1 MAKNEPVKQHYIPR
15 SYLKNFGVEG
25 KKGNYFVDAYRLED
39 DLLLEQIST
48 KSICFEKNLYTI
60 PNAEIDRK
68 YDLEHHYA
76 EHVDSEFPKIYKLL
90 TDESIKVLT
99 PEQKRQILYVCL
111 SLYFR
116 TPRFLNHQNAFTDQI
131 LDRMLL
137 YANEKGDVKF
147 TFEEEK
153 HEFNIKDIDKVRYEF
168 KERNRVKFLVQHL
181 EKWKEFVDFKYDCTI
196 NVHRINDKNAPLIT
210 CDNPVSIRGMK
221 TTRFEGLFNPNSVI
235 TLPLDTRYYLEI
247 FPNSIADGQTRI
259 HRMVHDRDYVF
270 TTNAI
275 IQSNAEKLIIGKP
288 GTNERHFEIQSSYE
302 EGDNGEQFVE
312 KAKYKLEQMQKFTE
326 LFEKTGLTSDET
338 VTQLKKMLNHK
349 YFKNE
354 DQLILMKRLL
364 IATGHW
370 NRNSK

>member
-90 TDESIKVLT
+90 TDESVKVLT

-137 YANEKGDVKF
+137 YANKNGDVKF

-210 CDNPVSIRGMK
+210 CDNSVSIRGMK

-288 GTNERHFEIQSSYE
+288 GTIERHFEIQSSYE
-302 EGDNGEQFVE
+302 EADNGEQFVE

>member
-1 MAKNEPVKQHYIPR
+1 MAKNGPIKQHYIPR

-90 TDESIKVLT
+90 TDESVKVLI

-137 YANEKGDVKF
+137 YANKNGDVKF

-153 HEFNIKDIDKVRYEF
+153 HEFNIKDLDKVRYEF
-168 KERNRVKFLVQHL
+168 KERNRIKFLVQHL

-259 HRMVHDRDYVF
+259 HRMIHDKDYVF
-270 TTNAI
+270 TINAI

-288 GTNERHFEIQSSYE
+288 GTIERHFEIQSSYE

-312 KAKYKLEQMQKFTE
+312 KAKYKLEQMQKFAE
-326 LFEKTGLTSDET
+326 LCEKTGLTSNET
-338 VTQLKKMLNHK
+338 VAQLKKMLSRK
-349 YFKNE
+349 YLKNE
-354 DQLILMKRLL
+354 DQLIQIKRLL

-370 NRNSK
+370 NRK